1 MLSSQMRCRNALSL
15 LFFLCAAFAFLLRFT
30 VSPQLMNMVVDY
42 TTEGGPFYEK
52 LHFGTYAIF
61 LLLPVVLFSR
71 PFLLQGDEIGLFKAL
86 IRYSVL
92 IFALVPYLFI
102 AGRAGSSGF
111 IIDTYLVAGAAGL
124 SMLALS
130 ADVRRSLGDVVLG
143 MLILSAVIGAVEAVT
158 KHRLLPYGLQELQF
172 RPIGLSMH
180 PLALG
185 ALCATAI
192 GFVALTHWRIWV
204 RVVSIFVLFVGCAAS
219 GARAAL
225 ILAVCEI
232 LILLLFVRWPR
243 LSLKHGRQAKT
254 VVLLFT
260 LAGGAMLVAV
270 LFSGGLLNRFGKTIF
285 DENFMARVTIYQVFG
300 LVSWKDIL
308 FGMNVDD
315 LLAIV
320 RAKLHLPYIESA
332 PVVITLLF
340 GLPLGLLFTA
350 LIFWF
355 VFRLLRAAPL
365 PAWIATITY
374 LLAALS
380 NNALSSKTPEV
391 AIIVVLLLAYR
402 NPPEST
408 FLAAASSGPVGIDSS
423 KAQTANAVSRH
434 YPQLRHCLRD

>member
-1 MLSSQMRCRNALSL
+1 MSSTAAGSERLLSSQARRQNALSL

-30 VSPQLMNMVVDY
+30 VSPQIMNMVVDY
-42 TTEGGPFYEK
+42 TAQGGSFYEK

-86 IRYSVL
+86 MRYSVL
-92 IFALVPYLFI
+92 IFALVPYLFVT
-102 AGRAGSSGF
+102 GRAGSSGF

-124 SMLALS
+124 LMLALN
-130 ADVRRSLGDVVLG
+130 ADVRRALGDVVLG
-143 MLILSAVIGAVEAVT
+143 MAILSAVIGTIEALT
-158 KHRLLPYGLQELQF
+158 QHRLLPYGLNELQF
-172 RPIGLSMH
+172 RPTGLSAH

-192 GFVALTHWRIWV
+192 GFVPLTHWRIWV
-204 RVVSIFVLFVGCAAS
+204 RVMAILVLLVGCAAS

-225 ILAVCEI
+225 ILAAMET
-232 LILLLFVRWPR
+232 LILLLFVPWPR
-243 LSLKHGRQAKT
+243 LTPKHQRQAKS
-254 VVLLFT
+254 VVLLFA
-260 LAGGAMLVAV
+260 LAVGAV
-270 LFSGGLLNRFGKTIF
+270 LVTVLVSGGLLNRFSNTIF

-340 GLPLGLLFTA
+340 GLPIALFFTA

-355 VFRLLRAAPL
+355 VFRLLRGAPL
-365 PAWIATITY
+365 PAWIGTITF

-380 NNALSSKTPEV
+380 NNALSSKTPEM

-402 NPPEST
+402 NQPYTGQPESRST
-408 FLAAASSGPVGIDSS
+408 VAVAAKPKLDRV
-423 KAQTANAVSRH
+423 R
-434 YPQLRHCLRD
+434 